1 VLGGWSYIWAALFGP
16 LYVLAMGFTRRALTM
31 LVYTAAIAAG
41 AFGLITFV
49 AVMASSVATIVLG
62 IVGIITVALAIQ
74 GRLAIRLVLALLARH
89 GLDPATWPAKVRTA
103 LTF

>member
-1 VLGGWSYIWAALFGP
+1 MLGGWSYIWAALFGP
-16 LYVLAMGFTRRALTM
+16 VYVLAKGFTRRALTM

-49 AVMASSVATIVLG
+49 AVMASSVAMTVLG

-74 GRLAIRLVLALLARH
+74 GRLAIRLVLIGYLRI
-89 GLDPATWPAKVRTA
+89 GYREGYY
-103 LTF
+103 